1 VFFLNDSKEITKK
14 CQKKKTLT
22 CLHGQTHIFFLY
34 FYQRL
39 FAFISRQ
46 KWVFVVCLI
55 WTPSLL
61 FFCQRFS
68 LYSSFFLMDVWHFF
82 VLFCF
87 SRKKEIYLKVLS
99 PLLLLFNNPAFCK
112 EGSIHRYT
120 TTRTMLLPFSSF
132 LNFSI
137 SALTS
142 TSDSFLFRENP
153 WDVPE
158 SWLSSRQLI
167 QTSNFRSVG
176 SFNRLSNRWAS

>member
-1 VFFLNDSKEITKK
+1 MFFLNDSKEITKK

-82 VLFCF
+82 CFVFPEKKKSIWRFFPLFSF
-87 SRKKEIYLKVLS
+87 FLTI
-99 PLLLLFNNPAFCK
+99 LLFVK
-112 EGSIHRYT
+112 KVQYT
-120 TTRTMLLPFSSF
+120 DIQQLGQCCYRFDHFS
-132 LNFSI
+132 NFEM

-142 TSDSFLFRENP
+142 ISDSFLFRENP
-153 WDVPE
+153 WDCRP
-158 SWLSSRQLI
+158 SLRKWG
-167 QTSNFRSVG
+167 NWDYMF
-176 SFNRLSNRWAS
+176 